1 LEEAPRTPQK
11 EAILPSKWTK
21 RVAVGAAAAV
31 AVVGLAAP
39 SLGDTTR
46 IKAVKKDGK
55 FRWSN
60 DFVTIDKGDKVVW
73 RNPTSVNHTVT
84 FYEGATKNTTI
95 GPDERT
101 SKKFTTRGPKYYRCT
116 IHSTMND
123 GECSGMCGHVHVN

>member
-1 LEEAPRTPQK
+1 M
-11 EAILPSKWTK
+11 SKWRK
-21 RVAVGAAAAV
+21 RLTVCAAAAV

-46 IKAVKKDGK
+46 IKAVKKNGK
-55 FRWSN
+55 YVWSD
-60 DFVTIDKGDKVVW
+60 DFVSVNKGDKVVW

-101 SKKFTTRGPKYYRCT
+101 SKTFKTSGPKYYRCT
-116 IHSTMND
+116 IHSTLSD
-123 GECSGMCGHVHVN
+123 GECNGMCGHVHVN